1 MKTYL
6 TLPFVFVIS
15 LFTLNVAAQ
24 EINKT
29 DSASTLTRTKVVGD
43 DGKTLFIG
51 SYKTG
56 SPIREGQFQF
66 FNKKGKLEAIG
77 YYRNNRP
84 CGKWI
89 YYDKDNAVV
98 KTLDY
103 ESTFSLLPPVY
114 NSNES
119 NEEIDQPRPDDGNRT
134 VYFLVEDMPTFN
146 NGDYNEFRK
155 YIQQNLQFPIY
166 CLDLG
171 YQGKVF
177 VRFIVDEDGKVINPT
192 IVKSVNPDMDAEVL
206 RVISESPRWK
216 AGMRNGKPVAVAFTF
231 PITFQ

>member
-6 TLPFVFVIS
+6 ILPFVFVIS

-29 DSASTLTRTKVVGD
+29 DSASTLTKTKMVG
-43 DGKTLFIG
+43 KSRRAHFIG
-51 SYKTG
+51 SYKVG
-56 SPIREGQFQF
+56 SQIREGQFQF
-66 FNKKGKLEAIG
+66 FDKKGKLEAIG

-119 NEEIDQPRPDDGNRT
+119 NEEIDQPRPNDGNRT
-134 VYFLVEDMPTFN
+134 IFFLVEDMPTFN
-146 NGDYNEFRK
+146 NGDYTEFSE
-155 YIQQNLQFPIY
+155 YIQQNIQYPIY
-166 CLDLG
+166 CKNLG

-177 VRFIVDEDGKVINPT
+177 VNFIVDEDGKVINPT
-192 IVKSVNPDMDAEVL
+192 IAKSVNPDMDAEVL
-206 RVISESPRWK
+206 RVI
-216 AGMRNGKPVAVAFTF
+216 
-231 PITFQ
+231 